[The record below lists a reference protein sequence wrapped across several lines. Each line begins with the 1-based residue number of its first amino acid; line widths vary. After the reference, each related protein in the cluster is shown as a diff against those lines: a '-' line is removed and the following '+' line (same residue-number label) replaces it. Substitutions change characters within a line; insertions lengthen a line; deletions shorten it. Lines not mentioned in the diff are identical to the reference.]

1 MSGYSGIREFCGI
14 FAIYNSPNAAELTYL
29 GLHALQHR
37 GQESAGIVS
46 SDGTHIY
53 RHAGLGLVADVFS
66 NPHTLKDLKG
76 HLAIGHNRY
85 STTGSTTVA
94 NTQPMAINYHGGSL
108 ALAHNG
114 NLVNSRSLR
123 VKLEREGSIF
133 STSADSEV
141 ILHLLARSRK
151 KNLIGQLRDALSQ
164 IEGAFSL
171 VILTEDS
178 VIAVRDPHGFRP
190 LCMGSKGDSVVF
202 ASESCA
208 FDLIEATYI
217 RDVEPG
223 EIIVV
228 NQDGVKSHHL
238 PPVDRVTQCI
248 FEFIYFSRP
257 DSRIFGEYVDKTRRK
272 LGKVLA
278 EESPTPNADIVIS
291 VPDSSNT
298 AALGYAQKAGLRYE
312 LALIRN
318 HYIGRTFIQPS
329 QTMRDLNVR
338 IKFNAVGGVLR
349 GRRVV
354 VVDDSIVRGTTLQK
368 LTNMIR
374 KAGASEVHLRISS
387 PPIRYP
393 CFFGMDFPTRK
404 ELIAAHSSVEDVQKY
419 MGVDSLKY
427 LSVEAMLSAVPT
439 GRCGYCTCCF
449 TGDYPVEIKDAC
461 DKHLLEHTVHILEL
475 DLQNNQ
481 R

>member
-1 MSGYSGIREFCGI
+1 MSGYSSIKEFCGV

-46 SDGTHIY
+46 SNGTHIY

-66 NPHTLKDLKG
+66 NPHTLKGLKG

-94 NTQPMAINYHGGSL
+94 NAQPMAINYHGGSL

-114 NLVNSRSLR
+114 NLVNSKSLR

-171 VILTEDS
+171 VVLTEDS

-190 LCMGSKGDSVVF
+190 LCMGSRGDSVVF

-223 EIIVV
+223 EIIIV
-228 NQDGVKSHHL
+228 NQNGIKSHHL
-238 PPVDRVTQCI
+238 PTVAKVTQCI

-329 QTMRDLNVR
+329 QTTRDFNVR
-338 IKFNAVGGVLR
+338 IKFNTVGGVLR

-368 LTNMIR
+368 LTRMIR
-374 KAGASEVHLRISS
+374 NAGASEVHLRISS
-387 PPIRYP
+387 PPIHYP

-404 ELIAAHSSVEDVQKY
+404 ELIAAHSSVEEVQKH

-461 DKHLLEHTVHILEL
+461 DKHLLEHTAHVLEL

-481 R
+481 L